1 MNPTVIGGDFGG
13 KGGFMDTHVAYHLA
27 RVTGRRVRVTMSY
40 AEELT
45 AGNPRTPGG

>member
-1 MNPTVIGGDFGG
+1 
-13 KGGFMDTHVAYHLA
+13 MDTHVAYHLA

-45 AGNPRTPGG
+45 AGNPRTQADDVPDGHPE